1 MYWMLYW
8 GTMVYSN
15 ELRRLFFIL
24 ILQCYLTYWAVVILY
39 LAAHTHIRDAD
50 LWSPVEIKRVK
61 IRKRKCAS
69 SIWQSLQLHQKFGSL
84 SFLTCSDIWS
94 LQNQDEGNCDEFENS
109 GIQKP
114 PFRFPHW
121 GPPWPLHGRAP
132 RTVHKTRATSAYLK
146 ITSLLQS
153 QMCSICSK
161 QP

>member
-1 MYWMLYW
+1 MLFDLL
-8 GTMVYSN
+8 GTCNIISCSTYTYTGCRSVITCRNQTRKNPQAQMRIV
-15 ELRRLFFIL
+15 
-24 ILQCYLTYWAVVILY
+24 YLTVPTTSSKV
-39 LAAHTHIRDAD
+39 
-50 LWSPVEIKRVK
+50 
-61 IRKRKCAS
+61 RK
-69 SIWQSLQLHQKFGSL
+69 SI
-84 SFLTCSDIWS
+84 FLTCSDIWS